1 MPNEPDVSL
10 AVLHAVQRIEAEV
23 KAQQYR
29 VGIRRLTDALCFA
42 LSIPEGQDLVLHLAA
57 DSSVRNNRDAVA
69 AWLFAQIADPDV
81 LLGQQVL
88 PIFVDLLSRKL
99 RAGME
104 SHSWD

>member
-1 MPNEPDVSL
+1 MPNEHVVSL
-10 AVLHAVQRIEAEV
+10 ALLQAVQRIEAEV
-23 KAQQYR
+23 KARQYR
-29 VGIRRLTDALCFA
+29 IAIRKLTDALCFA
-42 LSIPEGQDLVLHLAA
+42 LSISEGQDLVLHLAG

-69 AWLFAQIADPDV
+69 AWLLAQIADPDV

-104 SHSWD
+104 SHAWD